1 METTVRLSKKWAL
14 DMLDLLKGGIV
25 AALSSVLTLV
35 YDLLGKGGLDAIN
48 WKAIG
53 ISFITVL
60 IGYLIKNGALEGT
73 KVVIDLPKSVN
84 AEQVKQEVTKVV

>member
-1 METTVRLSKKWAL
+1 METKVRLSKKWAL

-35 YDLLGKGGLDAIN
+35 YDLLGKGGLDSIN

-60 IGYLIKNGALEGT
+60 IGYLIKNGAIEGS
-73 KVVIDLPKSVN
+73 KVIIDVPKDVNPESVK
-84 AEQVKQEVTKVV
+84 AEVKTVV